1 MGCAYSRDKTPEEER
16 TLITFERT
24 LQLYRKSA
32 TSVDL
37 TFRKYSYK
45 DEVNLSQLSEACA
58 QIGIQRRSTEASPNV
73 EVFFTELC
81 NESGKYPLKRLLLLG
96 VLLCSGTPQ
105 EKARLL
111 FEIYDD
117 CDRGVLDGP
126 AVKQMAEDLFEL
138 SVNLLPILVPS
149 QRRGDHDPIKVKY
162 YRDKILYRSAK
173 SKEMLRLV
181 LIGGSASVGRDT
193 FTACLSCD
201 DRRRLLSASGI
212 RDFCY
217 KYWQAAP
224 SSWHMAEAVKAS
236 KTLQA

>member
-1 MGCAYSRDKTPEEER
+1 
-16 TLITFERT
+16 
-24 LQLYRKSA
+24 
-32 TSVDL
+32 
-37 TFRKYSYK
+37 
-45 DEVNLSQLSEACA
+45 
-58 QIGIQRRSTEASPNV
+58 
-73 EVFFTELC
+73 
-81 NESGKYPLKRLLLLG
+81 
-96 VLLCSGTPQ
+96 VLLCSGRPQ
-105 EKARLL
+105 EKAQLL

-117 CDRGVLDGP
+117 CDRGVLEGP

-138 SVNLLPILVPS
+138 SVNLLPILVPT
-149 QRRGDHDPIKVKY
+149 QRRGAHDPVKVKY

-181 LIGGSASVGRDT
+181 LIGGTAASVGQDT

-224 SSWHMAEAVKAS
+224 SSSHIAEAVKAS
-236 KTLQA
+236 KSLSA